1 MGSGRYGIFLLVRVQ
16 LEKDLTHMRWRR
28 RRRRLVKMCFYFTLE
43 FQIYL
48 ELSSV
53 TVGIKLAAAEHATN
67 ALKRKIRKALKRIII
82 CCGLHSP
89 D

>member
-16 LEKDLTHMRWRR
+16 LEKDLTHIRWRR
-28 RRRRLVKMCFYFTLE
+28 RRRRLVKTCFYFTLE

-67 ALKRKIRKALKRIII
+67 ALRRKIRKALKRIII
-82 CCGLHSP
+82 CCGSRSP